1 MDYDANGNMSY
12 KLLGNGDEYEYSYD
26 YKNRLVQVVK
36 SGETMTLEYDA
47 LGRRTKKTHFDNSY
61 ELYYYAG
68 QNLLQTE
75 KFDNSD
81 THTETLNYI
90 N

>member
-1 MDYDANGNMSY
+1 M
-12 KLLGNGDEYEYSYD
+12 KF
-26 YKNRLVQVVK
+26 
-36 SGETMTLEYDA
+36 EYDA
-47 LGRRTKKTHFDNSY
+47 MGRRTKKTNFDNSY

-75 KFDNSD
+75 KYDNAD
-81 THTETLNYI
+81 VQTETLNYI